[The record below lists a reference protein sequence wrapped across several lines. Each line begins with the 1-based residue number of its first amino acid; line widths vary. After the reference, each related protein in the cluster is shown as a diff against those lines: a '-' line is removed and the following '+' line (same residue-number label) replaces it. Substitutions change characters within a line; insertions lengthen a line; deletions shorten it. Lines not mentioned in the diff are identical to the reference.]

1 MSRSEQIEQSSDE
14 APADRLAA
22 LEARLTALEDQLAI
36 TRLMATYGPAVDSL
50 NAEITAALW
59 AEDGCYDA
67 GVDVFD
73 GRDGLRRMVLTDPHQ
88 GFVLGGCAHIVSAP
102 QVTVD
107 GDTAVA
113 TCHSQL
119 LLRDESIDGYR
130 VWRVTAN
137 RWEWARTPNG
147 WKVTART
154 NRPLDGGEEAR
165 ELFRASLAEPE
176 A

>member
-1 MSRSEQIEQSSDE
+1 
-14 APADRLAA
+14 
-22 LEARLTALEDQLAI
+22 
-36 TRLMATYGPAVDSL
+36 VD
-50 NAEITAALW
+50 I
-59 AEDGCYDA
+59 
-67 GVDVFD
+67 FD
-73 GRDGLRRMVLTDPHQ
+73 GRDGLRRMILTDPHQ

-113 TCHSQL
+113 VCHSQL
-119 LLRDESIDGYR
+119 LLRDESADGYR
-130 VWRVTAN
+130 VWRITAN